1 MKVKDFDNYKFGIK
15 TIVLVDDEWQKVVG
29 VDFDDRIVE
38 VRIGGELAYFDP
50 KEIKDIKEVT

>member
-38 VRIGGELAYFDP
+38 VRIEGELVYFDP